1 VARAAGDKMKRRF
14 INESKVFW
22 DSGEPI
28 KAGEILYEHIRNDHR
43 PVWAAA
49 VLAYCQ
55 ESFPLFPEIQTVLE
69 IANESK
75 RWPEAHEA
83 FQAVRRLYFLQSEAP
98 LDQDFLYLA
107 ELVAKVTYN
116 ASGRSA
122 PFDHNSGWK
131 LVAALHKICSIQN
144 NSKFSDGA
152 WYVVSCEK
160 YSDA

>member
-1 VARAAGDKMKRRF
+1 MKRKF

-28 KAGEILYEHIRNDHR
+28 KAGEILYEHIHNEHR

-49 VLAYCQ
+49 VLSYCQ
-55 ESFPLFPEIQTVLE
+55 ELFPLFPEIQTVLE
-69 IANESK
+69 IANELK
-75 RWPEAHEA
+75 RWPEAHKA
-83 FQAVRRLYFLQSEAP
+83 FQAVRKLSLSQSEQP
-98 LDQDFLYLA
+98 LIQNFLRLA

-116 ASGRSA
+116 ASGSPA

-144 NSKFSDGA
+144 NSKFSEGA
-152 WYVVSCEK
+152 WHIVSCEEFNDK
-160 YSDA
+160 